1 MAAFRFDEPALLA
14 GRPPLRRLSRLETRD
29 VFSHTPP
36 NVART
41 QKVVLDADAIQR
53 SVRRIAVAILEA
65 TSGIEDLT
73 MVGIRRGGVALSA
86 RLADEIAKVEGR
98 PPPVGTVDISLY
110 RDDAATALPN
120 PKIGPSDIP
129 FDVNGRH
136 VVLVDDVLHTG
147 RTVRAAI
154 ECLQDHG
161 RPARVWL
168 AALCDRG
175 GRELPIAPD
184 FVGRVVEVEEGGRLD
199 VWVDAAGPDRV
210 VLTGGDE

>member
-1 MAAFRFDEPALLA
+1 MVAYRSP
-14 GRPPLRRLSRLETRD
+14 RLEGRR
-29 VFSHTPP
+29 VFTQTPP
-36 NVART
+36 DVART
-41 QKVVLDADAIQR
+41 QKVVLDADAIER
-53 SVRRIAVAILEA
+53 SIRRIAVAILEA
-65 TSGIEDLT
+65 TSGVEDLT
-73 MVGIRRGGVALSA
+73 LVGIRRGGIA
-86 RLADEIAKVEGR
+86 LADRIANEIAQAEGR
-98 PPPVGTVDISLY
+98 SPPVGNVDISLY

-136 VVLVDDVLHTG
+136 VVLIDDVLHTG

-184 FVGRVVEVEEGGRLD
+184 FVGRVIDVGEGGRLD
-199 VWVDAAGPDRV
+199 VWLDAAGPDRV
-210 VLTGGDE
+210 VLTEPE

>member
-1 MAAFRFDEPALLA
+1 M
-14 GRPPLRRLSRLETRD
+14 
-29 VFSHTPP
+29 
-36 NVART
+36 
-41 QKVVLDADAIQR
+41 
-53 SVRRIAVAILEA
+53 AILEA

-73 MVGIRRGGVALSA
+73 LVGIRRGGVPLSN
-86 RLADEIAKVEGR
+86 RIADEIENVEGR
-98 PPPVGTVDISLY
+98 RPPVGTVDISLY

-175 GRELPIAPD
+175 GRELPVAPD
-184 FVGRVVEVEEGGRLD
+184 FVGRAIDVEPTSRVD

-210 VLTGGDE
+210 VLTEGDG

>member
-1 MAAFRFDEPALLA
+1 MAACRSP
-14 GRPPLRRLSRLETRD
+14 RLEGHEIFT
-29 VFSHTPP
+29 HTPP
-36 NVART
+36 KVART

-73 MVGIRRGGVALSA
+73 LVGIRRGGIALSK
-86 RLADEIAKVEGR
+86 RIADEIAQVEGR
-98 PPPVGTVDISLY
+98 PPPVGSVDISLY

-129 FDVNGRH
+129 FDVKGRH

-161 RPARVWL
+161 RPARIWL
-168 AALCDRG
+168 AVLCDRG
-175 GRELPIAPD
+175 GREIPIAPD
-184 FVGRVVEVEEGGRLD
+184 FVGLTIEVAPGSRLD
-199 VWVDAAGPDRV
+199 VWIDAAGPDRV
-210 VLTGGDE
+210 VLTEAE

>member
-1 MAAFRFDEPALLA
+1 M
-14 GRPPLRRLSRLETRD
+14 
-29 VFSHTPP
+29 
-36 NVART
+36 
-41 QKVVLDADAIQR
+41 
-53 SVRRIAVAILEA
+53 AVAILEA
-65 TSGIEDLT
+65 TSGVDDLT
-73 MVGIRRGGVALSA
+73 LVGIRRGGVALSQ
-86 RLADEIAKVEGR
+86 RLADEIEAAEGTA
-98 PPPVGTVDISLY
+98 PPVGTVDISLY

-161 RPARVWL
+161 RPSRVWL
-168 AALCDRG
+168 AVLCDRG
-175 GRELPIAPD
+175 GRELPVAPD
-184 FVGRVVEVEEGGRLD
+184 FVGRAFEIHDGERLD

-210 VLTGGDE
+210 VLTGAD

>member
-1 MAAFRFDEPALLA
+1 M
-14 GRPPLRRLSRLETRD
+14 
-29 VFSHTPP
+29 
-36 NVART
+36 
-41 QKVVLDADAIQR
+41 
-53 SVRRIAVAILEA
+53 AVAILEA

-73 MVGIRRGGVALSA
+73 LVGIRRGGVALAA
-86 RLADEIAKVEGR
+86 RIADEITKAEGKA
-98 PPPVGTVDISLY
+98 PPVGTVDISLY

-136 VVLVDDVLHTG
+136 VVLVDDVLQSG

-168 AALCDRG
+168 ATLCDRG

-184 FVGRVVEVEEGGRLD
+184 FVGKTVEVEEGSRLD
-199 VWVDAAGPDRV
+199 VWIDAAGPDRV
-210 VLTGGDE
+210 VLSEGG

>member
-1 MAAFRFDEPALLA
+1 MP
-14 GRPPLRRLSRLETRD
+14 RLEGPG
-29 VFSHTPP
+29 VFTQTPP
-36 NVART
+36 DVART

-53 SVRRIAVAILEA
+53 SIRRIAVAILEA
-65 TSGIEDLT
+65 TSGVADLT
-73 MVGIRRGGVALSA
+73 LVGIRRGGVALA
-86 RLADEIAKVEGR
+86 KRIAEEIAQAEGR
-98 PPPVGTVDISLY
+98 PPPVGSVDISLY

-136 VVLVDDVLHTG
+136 VVLIDDVLHTG

-184 FVGRVVEVEEGGRLD
+184 FVGRVVEVTEGGRLD
-199 VWVDAAGPDRV
+199 VWLDAAGPDRV
-210 VLTGGDE
+210 VLTEEK

>member
-1 MAAFRFDEPALLA
+1 MEA
-14 GRPPLRRLSRLETRD
+14 SRSPSLEGSG
-29 VFSHTPP
+29 VFTHTPP

-41 QKVVLDADAIQR
+41 QKVVLDADAIRR

-73 MVGIRRGGVALSA
+73 LVGIRRGGVALSK
-86 RLADEIAKVEGR
+86 RIADEIAKVEGR

-129 FDVNGRH
+129 FDVRGRH

-161 RPARVWL
+161 RPGRIWF

-184 FVGRVVEVEEGGRLD
+184 FIGRTIEMDPGARLD
-199 VWVDAAGPDRV
+199 VWIDAAGPDRAV
-210 VLTGGDE
+210 ITRDE

>member
-1 MAAFRFDEPALLA
+1 MGASPS
-14 GRPPLRRLSRLETRD
+14 RRLEALA

-36 NVART
+36 DVART
-41 QKVVLDADAIQR
+41 QKVVLDANAIQR

-65 TSGIEDLT
+65 TSGIDELRL
-73 MVGIRRGGVALSA
+73 VGIRRGGVALSA
-86 RLADEIAKVEGR
+86 RLADEIARVEGR

-184 FVGRVVEVEEGGRLD
+184 FVGRTVEVDEGGRLD

-210 VLTGGDE
+210 ILTAGER

>member
-1 MAAFRFDEPALLA
+1 MAQ
-14 GRPPLRRLSRLETRD
+14 S
-29 VFSHTPP
+29 
-36 NVART
+36 

-53 SVRRIAVAILEA
+53 SIRRIAVAILEA
-65 TSGIEDLT
+65 TSGVEGLT
-73 MVGIRRGGVALSA
+73 LIGIRRGGVALSA
-86 RLADEIAKVEGR
+86 RIASEIARVEGR
-98 PPPVGTVDISLY
+98 SPPVGTVDISLY
-110 RDDAATALPN
+110 RDDAATSLPN
-120 PKIGPSDIP
+120 PKIGPTDIP
-129 FDVNGRH
+129 FDVAGRH

-184 FVGRVVEVEEGGRLD
+184 FVGRSIEVDPAGRLD

-210 VLTGGDE
+210 VLTEGE

>member
-1 MAAFRFDEPALLA
+1 MAAFRSP
-14 GRPPLRRLSRLETRD
+14 RLEAPK
-29 VFSHTPP
+29 VFSHTPAD
-36 NVART
+36 VART
-41 QKVVLDADAIQR
+41 QKVVLDAEAIQR
-53 SVRRIAVAILEA
+53 SIRRIAVAILEA

-73 MVGIRRGGVALSA
+73 LVGIRRGGVPLSQ
-86 RLADEIAKVEGR
+86 RIADEIAKVEGR
-98 PPPVGTVDISLY
+98 SPPVGTVDISLY

-129 FDVNGRH
+129 FDVSGRH

-161 RPARVWL
+161 RPARVWF

-175 GRELPIAPD
+175 GRELPIAAD
-184 FVGRVVEVEEGGRLD
+184 FIGRVIEMEPTGRLD

-210 VLTGGDE
+210 VMTEGE

>member
-1 MAAFRFDEPALLA
+1 MGVFRSP
-14 GRPPLRRLSRLETRD
+14 RLEALGL
-29 VFSHTPP
+29 FSHTPP
-36 NVART
+36 NVARI

-53 SVRRIAVAILEA
+53 SIRRIAVAILEA
-65 TSGIEDLT
+65 TSGIEGLT
-73 MVGIRRGGVALSA
+73 LVGIRRGGVPLSQ
-86 RLADEIAKVEGR
+86 RIADEIAKVEGR
-98 PPPVGTVDISLY
+98 PPPLGTVDISLY

-129 FDVNGRH
+129 FDMSGRH

-175 GRELPIAPD
+175 GRELPIAAD
-184 FVGRVVEVEEGGRLD
+184 FVGRVIDMEPGGRLD

-210 VLTGGDE
+210 VLTEGE

>member
-1 MAAFRFDEPALLA
+1 MEASRWP
-14 GRPPLRRLSRLETRD
+14 RLEAHGLFT
-29 VFSHTPP
+29 HTPP
-36 NVART
+36 DVART

-53 SVRRIAVAILEA
+53 SIRRIAVAILEA

-73 MVGIRRGGVALSA
+73 LIGIRRGGVGLSKRIA
-86 RLADEIAKVEGR
+86 EEIANVEGR

-129 FDVNGRH
+129 FDVSGRH

-184 FVGRVVEVEEGGRLD
+184 FVGRILDLEPGGRLD

-210 VLTGGDE
+210 VLTEGE

>member
-1 MAAFRFDEPALLA
+1 MAASRSP
-14 GRPPLRRLSRLETRD
+14 RLEAAS
-29 VFSHTPP
+29 VFTHTPP
-36 NVART
+36 DVART

-73 MVGIRRGGVALSA
+73 LVGIRRGGVALSA
-86 RLADEIAKVEGR
+86 RLADEISKVEGR

-129 FDVNGRH
+129 FDVSGRH

-168 AALCDRG
+168 AVLCDRG

-184 FVGRVVEVEEGGRLD
+184 FVGRTLDVDESGRLD
-199 VWVDAAGPDRV
+199 VWLDAVGPDRV
-210 VLTGGDE
+210 VYEEGS

>member
-1 MAAFRFDEPALLA
+1 MEACRSA
-14 GRPPLRRLSRLETRD
+14 RLEALS
-29 VFSHTPP
+29 VFTHTPP
-36 NVART
+36 DVART
-41 QKVVLDADAIQR
+41 QKVVLDSDAIQR
-53 SVRRIAVAILEA
+53 SIRRIAVAILEA

-73 MVGIRRGGVALSA
+73 LIGIRRGGVALSRRIA
-86 RLADEIAKVEGR
+86 EEIDKVEGR

-184 FVGRVVEVEEGGRLD
+184 FVGRTVDVDPRGRLD
-199 VWVDAAGPDRV
+199 VWVDAAGPDRA
-210 VLTGGDE
+210 VLTEGD

>member
-1 MAAFRFDEPALLA
+1 M
-14 GRPPLRRLSRLETRD
+14 RRLEESRF
-29 VFSHTPP
+29 FSHTPAA
-36 NVART
+36 VARA
-41 QKVVLDADAIQR
+41 QKVVLDADAIRR
-53 SVRRIAVAILEA
+53 SVRRMAVAILEA

-73 MVGIRRGGVALSA
+73 LVGIRRGGVALAA
-86 RLADEIAKVEGR
+86 RIADEITKAEGKA
-98 PPPVGTVDISLY
+98 PPVGTVDISLY

-129 FDVNGRH
+129 FDVSGRH
-136 VVLVDDVLHTG
+136 VVLVDDVLQSG

-168 AALCDRG
+168 ATLCDRG

-184 FVGRVVEVEEGGRLD
+184 FVGKTVEVEEGGRLD
-199 VWVDAAGPDRV
+199 VWIDAAGPDRV
-210 VLTGGDE
+210 VLSEGG

>member
-1 MAAFRFDEPALLA
+1 
-14 GRPPLRRLSRLETRD
+14 
-29 VFSHTPP
+29 
-36 NVART
+36 VART

-73 MVGIRRGGVALSA
+73 LVGIRRGGVPLSN
-86 RLADEIAKVEGR
+86 RIADEIERAEGR
-98 PPPVGTVDISLY
+98 RPPVGTVDISLY

-129 FDVNGRH
+129 FDVSGRH

-184 FVGRVVEVEEGGRLD
+184 FVGRAIEVEPGSRVD
-199 VWVDAAGPDRV
+199 VWVDAAGADRV
-210 VLTGGDE
+210 VLTEAE

>member
-1 MAAFRFDEPALLA
+1 MAASRSP
-14 GRPPLRRLSRLETRD
+14 RLEAFG
-29 VFSHTPP
+29 VFSHTPT

-53 SVRRIAVAILEA
+53 SIRRIAVAILEA

-73 MVGIRRGGVALSA
+73 LIGIRRGGVG
-86 RLADEIAKVEGR
+86 LAKRIAEEIAKVEGR
-98 PPPVGTVDISLY
+98 PPPVGAVDISLY

-129 FDVNGRH
+129 FDVSGRH

-161 RPARVWL
+161 RPARVWF

-175 GRELPIAPD
+175 GRELPIAAD
-184 FVGRVVEVEEGGRLD
+184 FVGRAVEMRPGGRLD

-210 VLTGGDE
+210 VLTEGE

>member
-1 MAAFRFDEPALLA
+1 MEACRSP
-14 GRPPLRRLSRLETRD
+14 RLEAPG
-29 VFSHTPP
+29 VFTHTAPK
-36 NVART
+36 VSRT

-73 MVGIRRGGVALSA
+73 LVGIRRGGVALSKRIA
-86 RLADEIAKVEGR
+86 KEIAQVEGR

-129 FDVNGRH
+129 FDVKGRH

-161 RPARVWL
+161 RPARIWL

-184 FVGRVVEVEEGGRLD
+184 FVGVTVETRPGGRVD
-199 VWVDAAGPDRV
+199 VWLDAAGPDRV
-210 VLTGGDE
+210 VLTEIE

>member
-1 MAAFRFDEPALLA
+1 MAASRS
-14 GRPPLRRLSRLETRD
+14 GRLEARA

-36 NVART
+36 NVARI

-73 MVGIRRGGVALSA
+73 LVGIRRGGVALSA
-86 RLADEIAKVEGR
+86 RIAGEIAKVEGR
-98 PPPVGTVDISLY
+98 EPPVGTVDISLY

-136 VVLVDDVLHTG
+136 VVLIDDVLHTG

-184 FVGRVVEVEEGGRLD
+184 FVGREVPVGPTGRLD
-199 VWVDAAGPDRV
+199 VWIDAAGPDRV
-210 VLTGGDE
+210 VLTEGD

>member
-1 MAAFRFDEPALLA
+1 MAASRSP
-14 GRPPLRRLSRLETRD
+14 RLEAHG

-36 NVART
+36 NVAQT

-53 SVRRIAVAILEA
+53 SIRRIAVAILEA

-73 MVGIRRGGVALSA
+73 LVGIRRGGVPLSQ
-86 RLADEIAKVEGR
+86 RIADEIANVEGR

-129 FDVNGRH
+129 FDVSGRH

-161 RPARVWL
+161 RPARVWF

-175 GRELPIAPD
+175 GRELPIAAD
-184 FVGRVVEVEEGGRLD
+184 FVGRIIDMDPTGRLD
-199 VWVDAAGPDRV
+199 VWIDAAGPDRV
-210 VLTGGDE
+210 VLTEGE

>member
-1 MAAFRFDEPALLA
+1 MAASRSP
-14 GRPPLRRLSRLETRD
+14 RLEAPGF
-29 VFSHTPP
+29 FSHTPP
-36 NVART
+36 EVART

-53 SVRRIAVAILEA
+53 SIRRIAVAILEA

-73 MVGIRRGGVALSA
+73 LVGIRRGGVPLSQRIA
-86 RLADEIAKVEGR
+86 EEIANVEGR

-129 FDVNGRH
+129 FDVSGRH
-136 VVLVDDVLHTG
+136 VVLIDDVLHTG

-168 AALCDRG
+168 AVLCDRG
-175 GRELPIAPD
+175 GRELPIAAD
-184 FVGRVVEVEEGGRLD
+184 FIGRTIEMDPSGRLD

-210 VLTGGDE
+210 VMTEAE

>member
-1 MAAFRFDEPALLA
+1 MEAS
-14 GRPPLRRLSRLETRD
+14 LSDRLEART

-65 TSGIEDLT
+65 TSGIDDLT
-73 MVGIRRGGVALSA
+73 LIGIRRGGVPLSA
-86 RLADEIAKVEGR
+86 RISEEISKVEGR
-98 PPPVGTVDISLY
+98 SPPVGTVDISLY

-129 FDVNGRH
+129 FDVSGRH

-184 FVGRVVEVEEGGRLD
+184 FVGRTLEVDPAGRLD
-199 VWVDAAGPDRV
+199 VWIDAAGPDRV
-210 VLTGGDE
+210 VLTEDE

>member
-1 MAAFRFDEPALLA
+1 MAVCLWPRVEGA
-14 GRPPLRRLSRLETRD
+14 RL
-29 VFSHTPP
+29 FKHTAP

-41 QKVVLDADAIQR
+41 QKVVLDADAIER
-53 SVRRIAVAILEA
+53 SIRRIAVAILEA
-65 TSGIEDLT
+65 TSGVEDLT
-73 MVGIRRGGVALSA
+73 LVGIRRGGDALSRRIA
-86 RLADEIAKVEGR
+86 NEIARAEGQS
-98 PPPVGTVDISLY
+98 PPVGTIDISLY

-120 PKIGPSDIP
+120 PKIGPSDIR
-129 FDVNGRH
+129 FDVAGRH

-168 AALCDRG
+168 AVLCDRG

-184 FVGRVVEVEEGGRLD
+184 FVGRTIELEASGRLD
-199 VWVDAAGPDRV
+199 VWIDAAGPDRV
-210 VLTGGDE
+210 ILTEDK